1 MNETD
6 LRDCFAM
13 FALNGIIARGGLH
26 PELMPEDCI
35 ARRSYEMADA
45 MLKAR
50 KPKEEL
56 GIVAVKRSSTKKEK

>member
-1 MNETD
+1 MNDKD

-35 ARRSYEMADA
+35 ARRAYEIADA

-50 KPKEEL
+50 KSEETIGL
-56 GIVAVKRSSTKKEK
+56 PAIKRKAKVK

>member
-45 MLKAR
+45 MIEAR
-50 KPKEEL
+50 KKKES

>member
-35 ARRSYEMADA
+35 ARRSYEIADA
-45 MLKAR
+45 MIKAR
-50 KPKEEL
+50 NAKDKS
-56 GIVAVKRSSTKKEK
+56 GIIAVKRSSTKKEK